1 MSAAEPER
9 GAGARGAGR
18 ADPGHRDGA
27 GQTVAVIGAG
37 ASGTLTAAQLL
48 RRSEPG
54 SRIVLIERSGAFGP
68 GVAYSSTSDAHRLNV
83 AAAQMAALPKDPQSF
98 FRWSRG
104 RDGGTDPYD
113 FLPRRLFGEYLV
125 DLLGDCER
133 QARGVVALERRTDEV
148 VSLAETPENSSRRR
162 LMLRSGGSIDVD
174 AVVLALGN
182 SSPGAPAGLPPRIA
196 ASGHYLADPWTP
208 GALAASRTDQTVL
221 LLGTGLTMVDVA
233 LELGVSGGPT
243 MYAISRGGLLPQA
256 HQPPPTLP
264 GQVIPGATVPES
276 LDEMIALLT
285 EQVAAAEERGEDWR
299 PLVDSLRP
307 VANDFWEALDTDERL
322 RFHRE
327 YARLWSI
334 HRHRMAPQVGTA
346 LHRLV
351 EKGRLRVSAATLQGA
366 TDRDGRV
373 DVDVVGTGG
382 QDPVRFRVD
391 RIINCTGPLHDPDRI
406 AAPLVKDLVKTG
418 SVRSNALGVGFDTD
432 RTGLII
438 DRAGHALRGVYAIG
452 PLRDGGLFETTA
464 VPEIGQQARALATE
478 LTGHG
483 DLRPKDQTRP
493 RMRA

>member
-1 MSAAEPER
+1 MSGAERREAGGQAPGAER
-9 GAGARGAGR
+9 PDAS
-18 ADPGHRDGA
+18 

-48 RRSEPG
+48 RRGEPG

-83 AAAQMAALPKDPQSF
+83 AAAQMAPLPKDPRSF
-98 FRWSRG
+98 FRWSHD

-125 DLLGDCER
+125 DLLDECER
-133 QARGVVALERRTDEV
+133 QAAGVVALERRTDEV
-148 VSLAETPENSSRRR
+148 VALAEAPEDSARRR
-162 LMLRSGGSIDVD
+162 LLLASGGSIDVD

-182 SSPGAPAGLPPRIA
+182 SSPAIPAGLPAEIA
-196 ASGHYLADPWTP
+196 RSEHYLADPWVP
-208 GALAASRTDQTVL
+208 GGLASCRTDQTVL

-243 MYAISRGGLLPQA
+243 MYAISRSGLLPQA
-256 HQPPPTLP
+256 HQPRPAGPAPLGTS
-264 GQVIPGATVPES
+264 APES
-276 LDEMIALLT
+276 LDQMIALLT
-285 EQVAAAEERGEDWR
+285 DEVAAAEERGEDWR

-307 VANDFWEALDTDERL
+307 VANDFWEALDIDERI

-334 HRHRMAPQVGTA
+334 HRHRMAPQVGAA

-351 EKGRLRVSAATLQGA
+351 EKGRLRVRSASLQGA
-366 TDRDGRV
+366 TVREGKV
-373 DVDVVGTGG
+373 DVDVVGPGG
-382 QDPVRFRVD
+382 LDPVRFRVD

-406 AAPLVKDLVKTG
+406 AAPLVQDLVATG

-432 RTGLII
+432 RAGMII
-438 DRAGHALRGVYAIG
+438 DRAGEPLHGVYAIG

-478 LTGHG
+478 LTGNG
-483 DLRPKDQTRP
+483 ELRPKGQTRP
-493 RMRA
+493 RVRA